1 MKNNL
6 APRSSPQLPEAIVAG
21 IALWL
26 LVIPVLTAQEES
38 FEKVGEPYTMQ
49 AKPSQPGQSV
59 GEVMLDEGGIEILW
73 RVHYR
78 FFEPVKA
85 GQDTDRD
92 GIDDVAEA
100 NADTPMP
107 GFTHLQVAQPV
118 TFGHHL
124 MAYYEMS
131 RRDAE
136 RFADCRKRTNRLP
149 LGSAAL
155 DVFEVEP
162 ATNNPLFNLIPSTV
176 VVPSTR
182 SISSL

>member
-100 NADTPMP
+100 TAWTLP
-107 GFTHLQVAQPV
+107 TR
-118 TFGHHL
+118 
-124 MAYYEMS
+124 S
-131 RRDAE
+131 RRPLVLPMGDAKARLMLAKCSPSRLTE
-136 RFADCRKRTNRLP
+136 NLPHLRIYLTWMRRAAD
-149 LGSAAL
+149 
-155 DVFEVEP
+155 
-162 ATNNPLFNLIPSTV
+162 PSQ
-176 VVPSTR
+176 
-182 SISSL
+182 